1 MKSLQQAP
9 ASTLKW
15 WGLQSATAFDFVS
28 AFLNEEGIKGPATW
42 REGAL
47 VPYSK
52 ELCTTI
58 KAQVS
63 VSTFGADNGYAAF
76 DCGAVIYSKTIH
88 ELGRNAGPEVV
99 IPSCSSIFPGFVP
112 CLNISLAHLKWCQH
126 QSDVNPSWTMSL
138 GDDTTRPNAR
148 VFEQDFKALMSPLL
162 EGLKSD
168 DDLKALLQRA
178 LPRNKPRW
186 VKSDTPWFVRL
197 PEMVQLLNG

>member
-15 WGLQSATAFDFVS
+15 WGLQSAPAFDFVS
-28 AFLNEEGIKGPATW
+28 AFLNEEGIKGPVTW

-52 ELCTTI
+52 ELCATI
-58 KAQVS
+58 KARVNI
-63 VSTFGADNGYAAF
+63 STFSADNGYAAF
-76 DCGAVIYSKTIH
+76 DCKAVIHSKSIH
-88 ELGRNAGPEVV
+88 DLARDTADENFR
-99 IPSCSSIFPGFVP
+99 SSVFSGYTP
-112 CLNISLAHLKWCQH
+112 CLTISMAHLKWCLQL
-126 QSDVNPSWTMSL
+126 SDVNPSWSMSL
-138 GDDTTRPNAR
+138 GQDTAQPNAR
-148 VFEQDFKALMSPLL
+148 VFVQDFKALMSPVL

-186 VKSDTPWFVRL
+186 VKSDTPWFVGL